1 MDESIEFTLPRGL
14 TKSSAIRALYSF
26 VDEVYS
32 SGPTPDVH
40 GESESEPQDPDLRTE
55 SGVGTGSDVGE
66 ADSEP
71 GSEAGDSGSSDS
83 PPELGGGET
92 DEGVGTVA
100 DNAPE
105 QTGGTDVEPSPSE
118 RAEETSRR
126 GSHEYAD
133 SDFHFAPGVH
143 SRGDL

>member
-1 MDESIEFTLPRGL
+1 MDESVEFSLPRGL

-32 SGPTPDVH
+32 GGSTPDVH
-40 GESESEPQDPDLRTE
+40 GESEQESQDPDIRTE
-55 SGVGTGSDVGE
+55 SGVGESDDVGE
-66 ADSEP
+66 ADSES
-71 GSEAGDSGSSDS
+71 GSETGDSRSSDS

-100 DNAPE
+100 DNASE
-105 QTGGTDVEPSPSE
+105 QTGGTDVEPSSSE

-133 SDFHFAPGVH
+133 ADFHFAPGVH